1 MEMTPFTWMLIL
13 LAGVLLVM
21 WLGTMSRLDRAERL
35 LRWVEH
41 NDIDGAVASEI
52 RNYFED

>member
-1 MEMTPFTWMLIL
+1 MAPYTWMLLIL
-13 LAGVLLVM
+13 MAVGAVM

-35 LRWVEH
+35 LRWIEH
-41 NDIDGAVASEI
+41 NDIDGTTASEI

>member
-1 MEMTPFTWMLIL
+1 MTPFTWMLIL

-21 WLGTMSRLDRAERL
+21 WIGTMSRLDCAEHL
-35 LRWVEH
+35 LRWIEH
-41 NDIDGAVASEI
+41 NDIDAAVASEI

>member
-1 MEMTPFTWMLIL
+1 MAPFTWMLIL

-21 WLGTMSRLDRAERL
+21 WIGTMSRLDRAERL
-35 LRWVEH
+35 LRWIEH
-41 NDIDGAVASEI
+41 DHTDGILSSEI

>member
-1 MEMTPFTWMLIL
+1 MTPFAWMLIL

-21 WLGTMSRLDRAERL
+21 WIGTMSRLDRAEHL
-35 LRWVEH
+35 LRWIEH
-41 NDIDGAVASEI
+41 NDHDGILSSEI

>member
-1 MEMTPFTWMLIL
+1 MTPFTWMLIL

-21 WLGTMSRLDRAERL
+21 WVGTMSRLDRAEHL
-35 LRWVEH
+35 LRWIER
-41 NDIDGAVASEI
+41 NDIDGILSSEI

>member
-1 MEMTPFTWMLIL
+1 MTPFTWMLIL

-21 WLGTMSRLDRAERL
+21 WIGTMSRLDRAEHL
-35 LRWVEH
+35 LRWIER

>member
-1 MEMTPFTWMLIL
+1 MTPFTWMLIL

-21 WLGTMSRLDRAERL
+21 WIGTTSRLDRAERL
-35 LRWVEH
+35 LRWIEH
-41 NDIDGAVASEI
+41 NSTDGAAASEI

>member
-1 MEMTPFTWMLIL
+1 MTPFTWMLIL

-21 WLGTMSRLDRAERL
+21 WVGTMSRLDRAERL
-35 LRWVEH
+35 LRRIEH
-41 NDIDGAVASEI
+41 DDTDGILSSEI

>member
-1 MEMTPFTWMLIL
+1 MTPFTWMLIQ

-21 WLGTMSRLDRAERL
+21 WIAYDAGRADERERL
-35 LRWVEH
+35 LRWIEH
-41 NDIDGAVASEI
+41 NDTDGAIASEI